1 VEIAIKNITLAIDE
15 ALLEQA
21 RALAER
27 RRTSLNALVRA
38 LLASEI
44 EQEDRIAT
52 AKRGMKRLM
61 DESRGTMPSDYRWN
75 RDEVYA
81 EREDRML
88 SRHERPD
95 LRSFGEEK

>member
-1 VEIAIKNITLAIDE
+1 MRNITLAIDE

-27 RRTSLNALVRA
+27 RKTTVNALVRS
-38 LLASEI
+38 LLASEV
-44 EQEDRIAT
+44 EQEGRIAA

-75 RDEVYA
+75 RDEIYA

-88 SRHERPD
+88 SRHEHPD
-95 LRSFGEEK
+95 LRGFREDK